1 MKQILC
7 IIVAMI
13 FGSLFYIM
21 MSKSIPK
28 EVNCS
33 FSANIWTDIGAFIVG
48 AILVYYGIQV
58 YDNCVI
64 TMIGVIIITEHL
76 WQLGDHK
83 IA

>member
-7 IIVAMI
+7 IIVAGI
-13 FGSLFYIM
+13 IGSLYYMM

-33 FSANIWTDIGAFIVG
+33 FSANIWTDIWAFIIG

-64 TMIGVIIITEHL
+64 TTIGATIITEHI
-76 WQLGDHK
+76 WQVGNHK
-83 IA
+83 FA

>member
-7 IIVAMI
+7 IIVAVI
-13 FGSLFYIM
+13 IGSLYYMM

-33 FSANIWTDIGAFIVG
+33 FSANIWTDIGAFIIG
-48 AILVYYGIQV
+48 TILVYYGIQV

-64 TMIGVIIITEHL
+64 TIIGVTIITEHI
-76 WQLGDHK
+76 WQVGNHK